1 MDYDVIVLGTGA
13 AGLTAAITAHAS
25 GARVG
30 LFEKGTEVGGTS
42 AWSGGLVWIPNNPHM
57 AELEIGDSRV
67 EALAYLQSMS
77 LGMLDDRLIEAY
89 VDAGPEMVTFM
100 EEHSPVRFQVVRGFP
115 DYHPE
120 HPGGKSGGGRS
131 LECPVFSF
139 LELGD
144 WSARVTVG
152 RQMNGNM
159 TLGEGPLGGQLRL
172 PPIELREERRGRDE
186 RGYGQALVGRLLK
199 GCLERGIEP
208 QTDARATDL
217 VIEGG
222 RVSGVRFESETGIFE
237 ARARGGVV
245 LATGGFEWN
254 PALVKSFL
262 RGPMTR
268 PVSVPT
274 NTGDGL
280 RMAMKAGAGLG
291 NMREAWWVPTT
302 DVPKPEGGGTWPY
315 QVQSGKTKPHSIMVN
330 RHGKRFTNEAANY
343 NTFGAAFH
351 VIDVTAFDY
360 PNHPCWIVF
369 DDHYLR
375 TYGIGDHMAGNEA
388 AIPAYVAK
396 GGTIEAL
403 ASAIDVPPAELLA
416 TVTRWNENAA
426 NFNDP
431 EFHRGESA
439 HDRWWGDQSF
449 QGAAATIGPV
459 DTPPYYAVQV
469 QSGALGTKGGPQT
482 DGNGQ
487 VLDLDGEAI
496 PGLYAAGNVMASVMG
511 ATYGGA
517 GGTLGPGMVFGY
529 LAGRHAAGAAGR
541 MPGRE

>member
-30 LFEKGTEVGGTS
+30 LFEKATEVGGTS

-57 AELEIGDSRV
+57 AELEIADSRA
-67 EALAYLQSMS
+67 EALAYLHSMS

-89 VDAGPEMVTFM
+89 VDAGPQMVTFM
-100 EEHSPVRFQVVRGFP
+100 EENSPVRFQVVQGFP

-120 HPGGKSGGGRS
+120 HPGGKAGGGRS

-139 LELGD
+139 LELGE

-159 TLGEGPLGGQLRL
+159 TLGEGPLGGQLRM
-172 PPIELREERRGRDE
+172 PSIELREARRGRDE

-199 GCLERGIEP
+199 GCIERGIEP
-208 QTDARATDL
+208 QTGARATDL
-217 VIEGG
+217 AIEGG
-222 RVSGVRFESETGIFE
+222 RVSGVRFESASGIFE
-237 ARARGGVV
+237 ASARGGVV

-280 RMAMKAGAGLG
+280 RMAMRAGAGLG

-330 RHGKRFTNEAANY
+330 RHGRRFTNEAANY

-360 PNHPCWIVF
+360 PNHPCWLVF
-369 DDHYLR
+369 DEHYLR

-388 AIPAYVAK
+388 AIPAYVAT
-396 GGTIEAL
+396 GETLEAL
-403 ASAIDVPPAELLA
+403 AGAIDVAPAELVA
-416 TVTRWNENAA
+416 TVARWNENAA
-426 NFNDP
+426 SLRDA
-431 EFHRGESA
+431 EYHRGESA
-439 HDRWWGDQSF
+439 HDRWWGDQAFS
-449 QGAAATIGPV
+449 GAATTIGPV
-459 DTPPYYAVQV
+459 DTPPFFAVQV

-487 VLDLDGEAI
+487 VLDLDGETI

-529 LAGRHAAGAAGR
+529 LAGRHAAAAAGR
-541 MPGRE
+541 G